1 MIPLY
6 EMLASQ
12 NPQAIAAMGRQ
23 FGLSPQQTED
33 AVAALLPAFSQGLKR
48 NASDPYGAGAFLQ
61 ALASGRH
68 GRYFDDP
75 GSALSAQGRAEGDGI
90 LGHLFGSKE
99 VSRAVAAQASQA
111 TGIGADVLKQ
121 MLPALAAMI
130 MGGLFKQSNGQ
141 MAGAGGGLG
150 DILTQMLAPGGAGQ
164 AGAGQNPLGGLL
176 EGMFGGQ
183 ASRTGRSGGAGDNPL
198 GGLLESML
206 GGGRQAGGSGAGDN
220 PLGGLLES
228 MLGGGQGAG
237 TQPAGRA
244 GAPQDNPLGQ
254 ILEQMLGQGAGR
266 QATEPSAQQDRGG
279 QGNPYD
285 ELFGKMFE
293 TGRQQRDDYQKGVE
307 SIFDQFT
314 RGMDRRR

>member
-1 MIPLY
+1 
-6 EMLASQ
+6 
-12 NPQAIAAMGRQ
+12 
-23 FGLSPQQTED
+23 
-33 AVAALLPAFSQGLKR
+33 
-48 NASDPYGAGAFLQ
+48 
-61 ALASGRH
+61 
-68 GRYFDDP
+68 
-75 GSALSAQGRAEGDGI
+75 
-90 LGHLFGSKE
+90 
-99 VSRAVAAQASQA
+99 
-111 TGIGADVLKQ
+111 
-121 MLPALAAMI
+121 
-130 MGGLFKQSNGQ
+130 
-141 MAGAGGGLG
+141 
-150 DILTQMLAPGGAGQ
+150 
-164 AGAGQNPLGGLL
+164 
-176 EGMFGGQ
+176 MFGGQ